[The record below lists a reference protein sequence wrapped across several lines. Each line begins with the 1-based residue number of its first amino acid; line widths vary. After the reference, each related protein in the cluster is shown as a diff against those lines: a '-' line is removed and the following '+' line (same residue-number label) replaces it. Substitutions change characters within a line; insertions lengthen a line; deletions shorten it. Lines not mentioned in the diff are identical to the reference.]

1 MRIFHSGHLMSSEE
15 EKAEEYCS
23 HKGIAIRSGSGFFET
38 SIDVND
44 DVPLVVGPHGLY
56 QGEVKLNEDTA
67 FNIEMAHEI
76 MAC

>member
-1 MRIFHSGHLMSSEE
+1 MHIFHSGHLMSSEE

-23 HKGIAIRSGSGFFET
+23 HKGIAIRSGGGLFET
-38 SIDVND
+38 SIGVND
-44 DVPLVVGPHGLY
+44 DAPLVVGLHGLY

-67 FNIEMAHEI
+67 FNIEMTQEN